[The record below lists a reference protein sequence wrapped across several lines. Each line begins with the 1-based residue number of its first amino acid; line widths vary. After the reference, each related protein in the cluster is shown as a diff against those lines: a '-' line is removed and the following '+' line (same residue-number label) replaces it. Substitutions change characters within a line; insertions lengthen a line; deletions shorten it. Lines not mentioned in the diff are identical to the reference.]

1 MIKQRTKLI
10 QRQKSNSN
18 ATTLYI
24 YCEKNCLEPRKIS
37 SQQSHTYKNNIQI
50 LFVTLLLS
58 DARLKEIFLFV
69 LKVT

>member
-24 YCEKNCLEPRKIS
+24 YCEKKLFRAQKNIKS
-37 SQQSHTYKNNIQI
+37 TKSHIQ
-50 LFVTLLLS
+50 
-58 DARLKEIFLFV
+58 K
-69 LKVT
+69 

>member
-1 MIKQRTKLI
+1 MLL
-10 QRQKSNSN
+10 
-18 ATTLYI
+18 LYI
-24 YCEKNCLEPRKIS
+24 FIVKKNYLEPRKIS